1 MRSWRNVLGFIVAIL
16 LAWQGPAWAGLT
28 LTTDHRSLVFGLMQ
42 LGESKELAQ
51 FGTYHNELTCTST
64 NGQTWYLKIQVLQPL
79 SNGAETMP
87 AERMEWQ
94 AETPEGI
101 GTLQNPNHYT
111 PFSVMPQLV
120 YLSGPN
126 EAGGG
131 TIHLRLKYRLTVPE
145 DQISGAYQA
154 TMRFTLTEVL

>member
-1 MRSWRNVLGFIVAIL
+1 MRKWSKALCFIAAIM

-28 LTTDHRSLVFGLMQ
+28 LTTDNRSLFFGAMQ

-51 FGTYHNELTCTST
+51 FGSYHNELTCASTS
-64 NGQTWYLKIQVLQPL
+64 GLTWYLKVQVLQPL
-79 SNGAETMP
+79 SAGVEAIP
-87 AERMEWQ
+87 AEQMEWQ

-101 GTLQNPNHYT
+101 GTLTTPNQYT

-120 YLSGPN
+120 YMSGPS

-131 TIHLRLKYRLTVPE
+131 TIHLRLKYRLTIPE
-145 DQISGAYQA
+145 EQVSGAYQA
-154 TMRFTLTEVL
+154 TVRFTLTEVL